1 MAKEN
6 ADVVY
11 VSNLAV
17 HGFLNGVVNLC
28 FQTAEFLPALDKDG
42 KPAVATADY
51 ISANLRMDLNVAQQV
66 RDVLDKIIEENTRP
80 KVTN

>member
-28 FQTAEFLPALDKDG
+28 FQTAEFLPAVDKDG
-42 KPAVATADY
+42 KPAVA
-51 ISANLRMDLNVAQQV
+51 SANLRTDLNVAQQV
-66 RDVLDKIIEENTRP
+66 RDVLDKIIEDNTRP